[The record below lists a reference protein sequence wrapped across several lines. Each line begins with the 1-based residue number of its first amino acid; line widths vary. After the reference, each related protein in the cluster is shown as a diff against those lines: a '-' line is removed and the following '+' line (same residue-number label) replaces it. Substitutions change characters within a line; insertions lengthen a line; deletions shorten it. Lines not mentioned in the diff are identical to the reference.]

1 MSKLIT
7 INVGEAGN
15 RIGDAYWRLM
25 CAEHGIRLDG
35 RFRGTNEQLQFVD
48 TLFDTNTYNRLNPR
62 AILLDSDRS
71 PIENILDQG
80 RSLYTAD
87 RCIMGNE
94 GGSDNFA
101 RLYFSEAAPLLER
114 TLNIIRS
121 DFERNDSIQGFQVIH
136 SAAGGCGAE
145 KSITTLTALPSDVGI
160 SIRKDKCK
168 FLRKSVRFMG
178 HILEDGM
185 CKADDQST
193 KDLLYIRSPTN
204 KQELRS
210 FLGARKGR
218 RSSDATRQH
227 NDKWQEGTINIRTG
241 LNDFIRK
248 RIMDKEETSQKD
260 RDDSRKRTS
269 NEGNIPIEK
278 QDKKED
284 YHESRNKKT
293 LNGQGTLEEIN
304 RDENT
309 NTSKEEN
316 STTWNEQLTPS
327 KKDEPTTRLGRSER
341 KRTETRRSMRDVN
354 YNQCTHESR
363 KFGCQG
369 TKRLNC

>member
-136 SAAGGCGAE
+136 SAAGGCGAGLTGILLELLRTSYPE
-145 KSITTLTALPSDVGI
+145 KSITTLTALPSVLMGQLPFDSYNTVFTLSELIFNTEFDGVGS
-160 SIRKDKCK
+160 SIIFDNSTLLNICERQDLD
-168 FLRKSVRFMG
+168 LRPDFMWKVC
-178 HILEDGM
+178 ILERI
-185 CKADDQST
+185 
-193 KDLLYIRSPTN
+193 LY
-204 KQELRS
+204 
-210 FLGARKGR
+210 F
-218 RSSDATRQH
+218 
-227 NDKWQEGTINIRTG
+227 
-241 LNDFIRK
+241 
-248 RIMDKEETSQKD
+248 
-260 RDDSRKRTS
+260 
-269 NEGNIPIEK
+269 
-278 QDKKED
+278 
-284 YHESRNKKT
+284 
-293 LNGQGTLEEIN
+293 
-304 RDENT
+304 
-309 NTSKEEN
+309 
-316 STTWNEQLTPS
+316 
-327 KKDEPTTRLGRSER
+327 
-341 KRTETRRSMRDVN
+341 
-354 YNQCTHESR
+354 C
-363 KFGCQG
+363 
-369 TKRLNC
+369 